1 MAGFR
6 NVIEARD
13 IVLEVSEDTT
23 ITGLVFTREGETHG
37 QG

>member
-23 ITGLVFTREGETHG
+23 ITGLVFT
-37 QG
+37 Q